1 MRRVNAMFVA
11 VVIAAVLSGAVTA
24 AGFGTELRTIDTIS
38 VIENQIQS
46 DVTDLRLTDDEL
58 RVTVELTNPTGYPLG
73 LEGTFVRVFQ
83 DGPSQLAYGAGQR
96 VDDNP
101 ERIPARGE
109 LTAVYAVG
117 LSDDQAD
124 RLREAFAS
132 GPVRLT
138 VFHSLTLRGESFEVS
153 RTNVT
158 VTGEVAG

>member
-11 VVIAAVLSGAVTA
+11 VVVAAVLSGAVA
-24 AGFGTELRTIDTIS
+24 AADFGTELRTIDTIS
-38 VIENQIQS
+38 VVEDQVETE
-46 DVTDLRLTDDEL
+46 VTALRLTDGEL
-58 RVTVELTNPTGYPLG
+58 RVTVRLTNPTGYSLG

-83 DGPSQLAYGAGQR
+83 DGPSQLAYGAGRR
-96 VDDNP
+96 VDDNS

-138 VFHSLTLRGESFEVS
+138 VFHSLALRGKSFEIT

-158 VTGEVAG
+158 VTGEVAD